1 MNIAAAQS
9 GGPTCAINASL
20 AGVFSEASRN
30 EQIDK
35 IYGSINGIEGIIN
48 DRLVEMSSIIKSNKD
63 LELLKLTPSTV
74 LGSCRFKLPDAKD
87 NIEVYEKIISC
98 FKRNNIDV
106 FFYIGGNDSMDTVCK
121 LSEYFKQNN
130 IDVKVIGIPKTIDND
145 LMCTDH
151 TPGFG
156 SAAKYVAA
164 TVQEIARDSSVYSVK
179 SVTVVEI
186 MGRDAGW
193 LTASTC
199 VLKANDEN
207 APHLIYLPETPFSV
221 ERFLEDVKRMLVEH
235 NAVVVAVSE
244 GLKMSDGEYAA
255 EEFQS
260 GHDDA
265 FGHKYLSGIGKCL
278 ENIVRKEIGCKVRSI
293 ELNVMQRC
301 ASHMA
306 SKTDVDESV
315 KIGEEAVKAAVN
327 GETGKMMAF
336 KRISDRPY
344 FSEIVTVDAN
354 EVANKERLFPKEW
367 INNQG
372 NNVTAFALDYFLP
385 LIQGE
390 VNVLMEN
397 GMPVHL
403 KIPNWF

>member
-20 AGVFSEASRN
+20 AGIFTEASKN
-30 EQIDK
+30 PEIDK
-35 IYGSINGIEGIIN
+35 LYGSINGIEGIIN
-48 DRLVEMSSIIKSNKD
+48 GELVDLRTIIRSNED

-74 LGSCRFKLPDAKD
+74 LGSCRYKLPENDDK
-87 NIEVYEKIISC
+87 VYEKILNT
-98 FKRNNIDV
+98 FKKNGIDM
-106 FFYIGGNDSMDTVCK
+106 FFYIGGNDSMDTVLK
-121 LSEYFKQNN
+121 LSEYFRKNN
-130 IDVKVIGIPKTIDND
+130 IAIKVVGIPKTIDND

-164 TVQEIARDSSVYSVK
+164 TLQEITRDSSVYSVK
-179 SVTVVEI
+179 SVTIVEI

-193 LTASTC
+193 LAASAC

-207 APHLIYLPETPFSV
+207 APHLIYLPEAPFSI
-221 ERFLEDVKRMLVEH
+221 ERFLEDVNRMLGEH
-235 NAVVVAVSE
+235 KAVIIAVSE
-244 GLKMSDGEYAA
+244 GLKLSGGEYAA
-255 EEFQS
+255 EGFQS
-260 GHDDA
+260 GANDS

-278 ENIVRKEIGCKVRSI
+278 ENIVREEIGCKVRSI

-301 ASHMA
+301 ASHIA
-306 SKTDVDESV
+306 SKTDIDESV
-315 KIGEEAVKAAVN
+315 KIGEEAVKAAVE
-327 GETGKMMAF
+327 GMTGKMMAF

-344 FSEIVTVDAN
+344 FSEIVPVDAN
-354 EVANKERLFPKEW
+354 EVANKEKLFPKEW

-372 NNVTAFALDYFLP
+372 NNVTSQALDYFLP

-390 VNVLMEN
+390 LNILMKN
-397 GMPVHL
+397 GMPVHF